1 MYLPVAG
8 VDIHPLVLPAIGLG
22 VGVLSGLFGVGGG
35 FLVTPLLIWVGIPP
49 APAVGSGLNQMVGSS
64 ASAAI
69 PNAYRGNVSLRLG
82 LLVGGGGLAAGLA
95 AVFGVSALR
104 RAGSFDFVLGVVYI
118 VLLTV
123 IGARMVLEFRNA
135 GEGAGEGGE
144 RDGKALRGIS
154 QRRRDVQALALGL
167 AAGTLSAFLGVG
179 GGIILLPA
187 LIYLLGM
194 ATRLAI
200 GTSLFQVFC
209 IAFGTTVFHAAVNGT
224 VDVVLAALLM
234 AGSVPGARVGVWLS
248 HKLKTRSLKGLF
260 GVLVLLVAAGMVWKT
275 FFGEMGGERLAAP
288 PPETMGRLFT
298 FIKTFSEARPILY
311 GLAAVTFAAA
321 LGGTWGFLT
330 RGRPR
335 PSG

>member
-8 VDIHPLVLPAIGLG
+8 VEIHPLVPPAIGLG
-22 VGVLSGLFGVGGG
+22 VGLLSGLFGVGGG
-35 FLVTPLLIWVGIPP
+35 FLLTPLLIWAGVPP
-49 APAVGSGLNQMVGSS
+49 APAVASDLNQIVGSS

-82 LLVGGGGLAAGLA
+82 LLVGGGGLVAGLV

-104 RAGSFDFVLGVVYI
+104 EAGSFGFVLGVLYI
-118 VLLTV
+118 ILLTV
-123 IGARMVLEFRNA
+123 IGARMVLEFR
-135 GEGAGEGGE
+135 GAGERGE
-144 RDGKALRGIS
+144 KARREVS
-154 QRRRDVQALALGL
+154 QRRKDVEALALGL
-167 AAGTLSAFLGVG
+167 VAGTLAAFLGVG
-179 GGIILLPA
+179 GGIILLPS
-187 LIYLLGM
+187 LIYLLGV

-209 IAFGTTVFHAAVNGT
+209 IALGTTVFHAAVNGT

-234 AGSVPGARVGVWLS
+234 AGSVPGARIGVWLS

-260 GVLVLLVAAGMVWKT
+260 GVLVLLVAVGMVWKT
-275 FFGEMGGERLAAP
+275 FFGEMRGERGAAS
-288 PPETMGRLFT
+288 PPETMGPFFT
-298 FIKTFSEARPILY
+298 FLKTFSEGHPILY

-330 RGRPR
+330 RGRKKEPR
-335 PSG
+335 EA